1 MDRLRTLLGGLK
13 PETEKLLLRL
23 IQNSLEKS
31 DLSLI
36 NLILTIARNGRL
48 VGLANTYGISLLA
61 KIPPGK
67 LRALRS
73 EGVEFVLAAADAP
86 GTEQAAEI
94 LLTRSGPDRPSKNW
108 LLKWTTGNVPRRIP

>member
-61 KIPPGK
+61 KIPPDK

-73 EGVEFVLAAADAP
+73 EGGEFVLAAPDAA
-86 GTEQAAEI
+86 GTEHAEES
-94 LLTRSGPDRPSKNW
+94 LLIRRSLDGTIK
-108 LLKWTTGNVPRRIP
+108 